1 MAKSLAVGDKAPEF
15 TLLDQDGEKVSL
27 KEFRGQKVLVYF
39 YPKASTPGCTTQACA
54 LSESEDELAKANIK
68 VLGISADPVKKLK
81 NFQEKK
87 DLNITL
93 LSNEDRSVIEAY
105 GSWGPKKFMGKEF
118 DGILRQ
124 SFLIDPKGK
133 IIHIMNKV
141 ETKNHHTQILDLFKR
156 LSK

>member
-1 MAKSLAVGDKAPEF
+1 MAKTLAIGDKAPDF

-27 KEFRGQKVLVYF
+27 KDFRGHNVLVYF
-39 YPKASTPGCTTQACA
+39 YPKAMTPGCTTQACA
-54 LSESEDELAKANIK
+54 LRDSEESLAEANIK

-81 NFQEKK
+81 SFQEKK
-87 DLNITL
+87 EINFTL
-93 LSNEDRSVIEAY
+93 LSDEDRSVIEAY
-105 GSWGPKKFMGKEF
+105 HSWGPKKFMGKEF

-141 ETKNHHTQILDLFKR
+141 ETKNHHEKILDLFKR